1 MKCNLI
7 NYFLL
12 SSLILGVLD
21 IGFFIYSSLE
31 LYDLRLLKDN
41 VNCNDYYNYCFNTS
55 FIFLMSI
62 VVLLSFICCIKILP
76 VIPMFMLFIN
86 FGVNIGIGIDNFI
99 NKNTYCD
106 IDCRNNCQELTN
118 YGDNFTIFM
127 ITNLSCLGVILIGY
141 IIFSCKIVCSVK

>member
-62 VVLLSFICCIKILP
+62 LVLLSFICCIKIFQLY
-76 VIPMFMLFIN
+76 LCLCC
-86 FGVNIGIGIDNFI
+86 
-99 NKNTYCD
+99 Y